1 MLYIFDLGNVIVDI
15 DFNRVLGAW
24 SDFSR
29 VPLATLKQNFA
40 MGETFHQHERG
51 EISDEEFAEHFCQ
64 DMGLS
69 LSYEQ
74 FSHGWQ
80 AVFVAIRPEVIDIM
94 HKLREQG
101 HRVVVLSNTN
111 RLHTTFWP
119 EEYPEVKAAAD
130 KIYLSQEMGMRK
142 PEARIY
148 QAVLQAEGFTAA
160 DAVFF
165 DDNADN
171 IEGANQLG
179 ITSILVKL
187 LWHRIDEDNMTTLA
201 GNLAYVSLLSLVP
214 LVAVIFALF
223 SAFPMFADVSLQLRH
238 FVFANFIPATGDVI
252 QNYIEQ
258 FVANSNKMTAV
269 GACGLIVTALLLMY
283 AIDSALNT
291 IWRSKKARPKVYS
304 FAVYWMILT
313 LGPLLAGAS
322 LAISSYLLS
331 LRWASDLNGVIDN
344 VLRIFPLILSWLSF
358 WLLYSVVPTTRVPN
372 RDAVVGALVAAVLF
386 ELGKKG
392 FALYITMFPS
402 YQLIY
407 GVLAVIPIL
416 FVWVYWTWCIVLL
429 GAEITVTLGVYREL
443 KKAAAAE
450 KQQEA
455 DQP

>member
-1 MLYIFDLGNVIVDI
+1 MLKNV
-15 DFNRVLGAW
+15 
-24 SDFSR
+24 
-29 VPLATLKQNFA
+29 
-40 MGETFHQHERG
+40 HQ
-51 EISDEEFAEHFCQ
+51 
-64 DMGLS
+64 
-69 LSYEQ
+69 
-74 FSHGWQ
+74 
-80 AVFVAIRPEVIDIM
+80 
-94 HKLREQG
+94 
-101 HRVVVLSNTN
+101 
-111 RLHTTFWP
+111 
-119 EEYPEVKAAAD
+119 KAAHHTRPLRAW
-130 KIYLSQEMGMRK
+130 L
-142 PEARIY
+142 
-148 QAVLQAEGFTAA
+148 
-160 DAVFF
+160 
-165 DDNADN
+165 
-171 IEGANQLG
+171 
-179 ITSILVKL
+179 KL

-214 LVAVIFALF
+214 LVAVVFALF

-238 FVFANFIPATGDVI
+238 FIFANFIPATGDVI

-291 IWRSKKARPKVYS
+291 IWRSKRIRPRVYS
-304 FAVYWMILT
+304 FAVYWIILT

-331 LRWASDLNGVIDN
+331 LRWASELNGVIDN
-344 VLRIFPLILSWLSF
+344 VLRLFPLVLSWLSF

-372 RDAVVGALVAAVLF
+372 RDAVLGALVAAVLF

-429 GAEITVTLGVYREL
+429 GAEITVTLGIYREL
-443 KKAAAAE
+443 RKAAEAE